1 MKHLML
7 FSFLLLLTWDT
18 FSMDQREQ
26 VFLVLFNKGE
36 LSKIETST
44 DFIELNFYN
53 KFQTRSYSGNSDAAL
68 MITIPNGNMDE
79 CQVGQIMVQ
88 INNTTWIPL
97 EEIAFRI
104 IDIGESNQ
112 NYQALLAVK
121 DDGTNKTRSTTVR
134 LKL

>member
-1 MKHLML
+1 MKY
-7 FSFLLLLTWDT
+7 LLLLIFLSLFTLDT
-18 FSMDQREQ
+18 FSKDKGEQ

-68 MITIPNGNMDE
+68 LITIPYGNMDE
-79 CQVGQIMVQ
+79 CQMGQIMVQ
-88 INNTTWIPL
+88 INNTTWVPL

-104 IDIGESNQ
+104 IDIGESTQ
-112 NYQALLAVK
+112 NYQTLLASQ
-121 DDGTNKTRSTTVR
+121 DDGNHKNKSNIVR

>member
-1 MKHLML
+1 MKYLML
-7 FSFLLLLTWDT
+7 LSFLFLLSLDT
-18 FSMDQREQ
+18 FSKDKEEQ

-68 MITIPNGNMDE
+68 LITIPNGNLDE
-79 CQVGQIMVQ
+79 CQMGQIMVQ
-88 INNTTWIPL
+88 VNNTTWVPL

-112 NYQALLAVK
+112 NYQALL
-121 DDGTNKTRSTTVR
+121 TS
-134 LKL
+134 

>member
-1 MKHLML
+1 MKYLML
-7 FSFLLLLTWDT
+7 FSFLLLLSGES
-18 FSMDQREQ
+18 FSKDKGEQ
-26 VFLVLFNKGE
+26 VFLVLFNKEE

-68 MITIPNGNMDE
+68 LITIPNGNMDE
-79 CQVGQIMVQ
+79 CQMGQILVQ

-104 IDIGESNQ
+104 IDIGESEQ
-112 NYQALLAVK
+112 NYQALLATK
-121 DDGTNKTRSTTVR
+121 DDGNNKNRSTTVR

>member
-1 MKHLML
+1 MKYLML
-7 FSFLLLLTWDT
+7 FSFLLLFSLDT
-18 FSMDQREQ
+18 FSKDKGEQ

-44 DFIELNFYN
+44 DFIEINFYN

-68 MITIPNGNMDE
+68 LITIPNGNMDE
-79 CQVGQIMVQ
+79 CQMGQIMVQ

-104 IDIGESNQ
+104 IDIGESSQ
-112 NYQALLAVK
+112 NYQKLLTGNE
-121 DDGTNKTRSTTVR
+121 DGNIKNKSTIVR

>member
-1 MKHLML
+1 ML
-7 FSFLLLLTWDT
+7 FPLLLLISLDT
-18 FSMDQREQ
+18 FSKDKDEQ
-26 VFLVLFNKGE
+26 VFLVLFDKGE
-36 LSKIETST
+36 LSKIQTST

-68 MITIPNGNMDE
+68 LITIPNGDMDE
-79 CQVGQIMVQ
+79 CQMGQIMVQ
-88 INNTTWIPL
+88 INNTTWVPL

-112 NYQALLAVK
+112 NYQALLTVNNEGNVK
-121 DDGTNKTRSTTVR
+121 NKSTIVR